1 MGVSFDRTLSIHEQG
16 LALRSQRAEV
26 IAGNIANVDTPGYR
40 AQDLDFSTVWQ
51 QQQEQ
56 LSLSQTDTGHLSL
69 NPGNQAGAVVYDRAP
84 LQPSRDGNT
93 VELGQEQAAFA
104 RNRMEY
110 ETSFTFLNMKVR
122 GLERAINGQ

>member
-1 MGVSFDRTLSIHEQG
+1 MET
-16 LALRSQRAEV
+16 A
-26 IAGNIANVDTPGYR
+26 AGTAVVVTNGYR
-40 AQDLDFSTVWQ
+40 S
-51 QQQEQ
+51 
-56 LSLSQTDTGHLSL
+56 HLSL
-69 NPGNQAGAVVYDRAP
+69 NPGNQTSAVVYDRAP

>member
-1 MGVSFDRTLSIHEQG
+1 MGVSFDKTLAIHQQG
-16 LALRSQRAEV
+16 LQLRSQRAEV
-26 IAGNIANVDTPGYR
+26 IAGNIANVDTPGYQ
-40 AQDLDFSTVWQ
+40 AQDLDFSQVLRQ
-51 QQQEQ
+51 QQNQ
-56 LSLSQTDTGHLSL
+56 LSLTRTRADHLSL
-69 NPGNQAGAVVYDRAP
+69 DAVNTPDVVLYKRTP
-84 LQPSRDGNT
+84 LQPSHNGNT